1 MIESAVDLKDDA
13 GEMEM
18 VKLPNKDEANTEV
31 KSSRH
36 PPSFFTDD
44 KGNLKFVNL
53 VVRNPCTVFFAFL
66 FLAIFLCFLL
76 AAFILDG
83 LPFTEPGF
91 EYDVYDARSKA
102 YDSLKLAADEVK
114 SDRDVLKKQGK
125 KESRIQENDL
135 DYTYWIW
142 ESETEE
148 GLFGTKNSIKAMK
161 ENMDLFMKD
170 DNYDKYCRIDYR
182 KSSNTFGECLTPLS
196 NLNMFYP
203 SSWNVTKVQTVI
215 DILETDYPKNVELY
229 NNNVQCVLGIAQNNT
244 QFCTGEEDDKDIERV
259 TLLTNDIYAITEE
272 WDLSGEL
279 NPDTIGQTNLF
290 AAYLKELNTWRGVVD
305 FGFDTGFS
313 IENPVS
319 KYSRAILFWGSP
331 LNITDDE
338 TSSIEN
344 DDEEELETKYTEL
357 LKTYVVDNFL
367 EKMNK
372 YTKMSYSDEINSYY
386 FMGIL
391 IFEVLLEIVTMDG
404 MLAIFSIVFVF
415 LYVRLQVRSWF
426 LALVGM
432 IEILLSLP
440 VAWFLFAGV
449 FQIEFF
455 SFLNTLCIFLVAA
468 IGADDIFIFIDAY
481 RQSAY
486 HQDPAV
492 LESLE
497 SRMSWV
503 YRRTGTAMAITS
515 ATTCCAFL
523 CTLLSPLAGNKS
535 FGIFAALVILVDYI
549 FVMTL
554 FCTAVVIYHNKFEKD
569 VCCCDIFSSCK
580 SRCKNSNPSPTTIA
594 SEKMTANDEPVQ
606 DRDRVSTFFR
616 EKVFGLIK
624 SPMKRAIIGV
634 LLGAWLIISL
644 VNAMKLEPTKET
656 EQFLDKDH
664 PLQKSVKILENEFPI
679 AEDDINLQ
687 VYFSWGLDE
696 VDRKGV
702 NQLFKPEFVGEPVF
716 SKDFK
721 FDQNCQTAMLVA
733 CEELRNNDDL
743 APYIKRVGAVGSVSC
758 FVEELGA
765 YAKLGSLSDCD
776 AVKSREWK
784 DDNDWQVSPS
794 DLTKM
799 MEGFIDQ
806 KSCFSDNEDTI
817 LTYYADALGWD
828 GSSLKYA
835 AITVENQVLDPFGTK
850 SEPVARKQYDKM
862 IELADKLTTDMVG
875 VCGVGPRMTDL
886 DQKFI
891 FMNTQS
897 IYVRSAV
904 QSSVLGVFIAFAVL
918 LMSTRV
924 FHIALFASLSIMSV
938 LLSIIGTM
946 VVLGWS
952 LGSIEAILISI
963 VAGFS
968 VDYVVHLA
976 HSYNH
981 SSGDTYERLQ
991 SAFSEMGS
999 SVLNGM
1005 VTSVG
1010 ASIPLFFCQLQFFKK
1025 FGTFL
1030 CLTIAYSWIFANF
1043 GFMSLL
1049 AQAKLPLKEKKA
1061 CINL

>member
-1 MIESAVDLKDDA
+1 
-13 GEMEM
+13 
-18 VKLPNKDEANTEV
+18 
-31 KSSRH
+31 
-36 PPSFFTDD
+36 
-44 KGNLKFVNL
+44 
-53 VVRNPCTVFFAFL
+53 
-66 FLAIFLCFLL
+66 
-76 AAFILDG
+76 
-83 LPFTEPGF
+83 
-91 EYDVYDARSKA
+91 
-102 YDSLKLAADEVK
+102 
-114 SDRDVLKKQGK
+114 
-125 KESRIQENDL
+125 
-135 DYTYWIW
+135 
-142 ESETEE
+142 
-148 GLFGTKNSIKAMK
+148 MK

-554 FCTAVVIYHNKFEKD
+554 FCTATVIYHNKFEKD
-569 VCCCDIFSSCK
+569 ERCCCDCFSSC
-580 SRCKNSNPSPTTIA
+580 SSGCKNLDATPTMIA
-594 SEKMTANDEPVQ
+594 FNAMSKGDNSSQ
-606 DRDRVSTFFR
+606 DADRVSTFFQER
-616 EKVFGLIK
+616 VFTFIK
-624 SPMKRAIIGV
+624 SPTKRAILGV
-634 LLGAWLIISL
+634 LFAAWLIISF

-656 EQFLDKDH
+656 EQFLDEDH
-664 PLQKSVKILENEFPI
+664 PIQKSVKILENEFPV
-679 AEDDINLQ
+679 ADNDVNLQ
-687 VYFSWGLDE
+687 IYFSWGLDE
-696 VDRKGV
+696 VDRTGV
-702 NQLFKPEFVGEPVF
+702 NQLLNPEFVGEPVF
-716 SKDFK
+716 SEEFN
-721 FDQNCQTAMLVA
+721 FGENCQTAMLEA
-733 CEELRNNDDL
+733 CEYLRADDSL
-743 APYIKRVGAVGSVSC
+743 APYIKRNGGVGSVSC

-765 YAKLGSLSDCD
+765 YAKLGTLSDCD

-794 DLTKM
+794 DLTDV
-799 MEGFIDQ
+799 MEGFINQ
-806 KSCFSDNEDTI
+806 KGCFSDNEDTI

-875 VCGVGPRMTDL
+875 VCGVGPIMTDL